1 MPADSSAAQEN
12 IDHLLLGRKE
22 GDKTLPNFT
31 KALEAA
37 TTPEEIHAALHGIS
51 EIATKVVKSL
61 GGITPHETVAEETLH
76 TPEQK
81 RENKNKE
88 TGNQDLKNCQDL
100 MATIPELISRT
111 QNGFVTSFESLQKA
125 ALALATVVNKAGEAV
140 GSAIGGHEAPSEIGQ
155 THTAVTRFT
164 SEARNS
170 AAKVESY
177 NEGHPPFGVIM
188 SDLAAGKR
196 EIPEFLKALVRKDG
210 MSEEDIKNSLLEKS
224 SKLLAAALI
233 DPDSAKKALELE
245 DGGPNKAF
253 HKGKTDV
260 ETAKPGEEAEKPN
273 IFTLILQA
281 MAAVIN
287 SVAKLIG
294 SVASAIAPDRK
305 SKDPILQALED
316 ALETKTARRVE
327 TPAPT
332 TTVTIDPKAMEA
344 AITAASAVIEALK
357 GSNEAAATLTGG
369 VPAATVATPPLRSG
383 GGRE

>member
-51 EIATKVVKSL
+51 EIATGVVKSL
-61 GGITPHETVAEETLH
+61 GEITPHETVAEETLH
-76 TPEQK
+76 TPAQK

-125 ALALATVVNKAGEAV
+125 ALALATVINKAGEAV
-140 GSAIGGHEAPSEIGQ
+140 GSAIGGHEAPSKIGQ

-327 TPAPT
+327 TPTP

-369 VPAATVATPPLRSG
+369 VPAATVATPPSRSG
-383 GGRE
+383 GSRE